1 MAIYTKTGDKGT
13 TGLFDGT
20 RVAKNSERV
29 NTYGTLDELNAHLS
43 VCEKLVRYP
52 ETKTIL
58 HRLQGLLFQL
68 CAEVATVD
76 QAKLKQYSTLID
88 EDNVKEL
95 ETIIDR
101 YTQALPPLRSFIYQG
116 NNLAAAELHV
126 ARTVCRRAERML
138 NGMRQ
143 GEPVR
148 PTALAFVNRLSDCIY
163 TLARMEDFIF
173 HVDEIVTK
181 VTAKLEQLSPEDT
194 LSNDIGLAKSVDFV
208 SMESKLVPAVPV
220 VASFGQASALDS
232 QAEAQLIRRMAQQL
246 LDGAIEKSEAMGV
259 PVVIAIVDRHGNPV
273 LTYRMVDALLVSTDI
288 AVGKAY
294 TAVALK
300 CKTEQLNE
308 VTQPGAELYQ
318 IESMVT
324 RPLVTFGGGFPL
336 TVAGRIIG
344 GLGISG
350 GTVAEDIAIGK
361 YAMDYMEAN
370 YGK

>member
-76 QAKLKQYSTLID
+76 QVKLKQYSTLVSEADI
-88 EDNVKEL
+88 KEL
-95 ETIIDR
+95 ETVIDH

-181 VTAKLEQLSPEDT
+181 VVAKLEHLP
-194 LSNDIGLAKSVDFV
+194 ASVTT
-208 SMESKLVPAVPV
+208 EETASKAVQTARTTKGV
-220 VASFGQASALDS
+220 TVTNFGEASALDS
-232 QAEAQLIRRMAQQL
+232 QQEAHVLRRMAQQL
-246 LDGAIEKSEAMGV
+246 LEGATAKSEAMGV
-259 PVVIAIVDRHGNPV
+259 PVVIAVVDRHGNPV

-288 AVGKAY
+288 AEGKAY